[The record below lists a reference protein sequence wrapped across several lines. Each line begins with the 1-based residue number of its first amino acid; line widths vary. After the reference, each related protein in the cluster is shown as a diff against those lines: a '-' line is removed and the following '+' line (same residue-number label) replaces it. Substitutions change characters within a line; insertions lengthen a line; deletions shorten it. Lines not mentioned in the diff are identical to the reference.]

1 MRSVL
6 SCARS
11 CYVLA
16 LVMRLLLSCA
26 RSCHALALVM
36 RSLLSCARSCHAS
49 LLSCARSCHALALV
63 MRSLMSCARSCH
75 ALALVMRSLLSCAR
89 SWHALALIMRS
100 LLACARSCH
109 ALALVMRSLLSCARS
124 CNALAL
130 VMRSLLSAALGMRS
144 LLSCARSCAV
154 IIKSAPE
161 RVAGTPNGP
170 AAFQQFPLDT
180 VARATNDWATA
191 NLLEPSVVQVAQM
204 ATKHHPDLV
213 RLLGLAV
220 GGDVHTRVENVLL
233 YEFVANGDL
242 ERWMG
247 PDTAFPHV
255 PPLRPALPPDAPTP
269 LSLQQRLDIL
279 VGAVRGVEY
288 LHSFGIVYRDIKPAN
303 IMLDAHM
310 QVSAPC
316 RSVRHAAQGG

>member
-1 MRSVL
+1 
-6 SCARS
+6 
-11 CYVLA
+11 
-16 LVMRLLLSCA
+16 MRLLLSCA
-26 RSCHALALVM
+26 RSWHALALVM
-36 RSLLSCARSCHAS
+36 RSLLSCARSCHALALVMRS

-124 CNALAL
+124 CHALAL
-130 VMRSLLSAALGMRS
+130 VMRLLLSAALGMRS

-161 RVAGTPNGP
+161 RVVGTPNGS

-247 PDTAFPHV
+247 PGAARTTAV
-255 PPLRPALPPDAPTP
+255 PLRAVASVLLLPLTGLLHACVPA
-269 LSLQQRLDIL
+269 
-279 VGAVRGVEY
+279 
-288 LHSFGIVYRDIKPAN
+288 
-303 IMLDAHM
+303 
-310 QVSAPC
+310 
-316 RSVRHAAQGG
+316 